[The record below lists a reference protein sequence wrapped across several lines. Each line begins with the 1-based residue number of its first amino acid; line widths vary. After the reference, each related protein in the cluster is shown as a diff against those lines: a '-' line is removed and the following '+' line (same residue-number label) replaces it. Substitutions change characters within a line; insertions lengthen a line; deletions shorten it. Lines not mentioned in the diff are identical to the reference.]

1 MVVIEMTL
9 LEKEDLMV
17 EKGKELVQLS
27 FIYTL
32 KPFALISKKTHNE
45 NE

>member
-1 MVVIEMTL
+1 MTI
-9 LEKEDLMV
+9 KQTH
-17 EKGKELVQLS
+17 LVQLS
-27 FIYTL
+27 IIYPL